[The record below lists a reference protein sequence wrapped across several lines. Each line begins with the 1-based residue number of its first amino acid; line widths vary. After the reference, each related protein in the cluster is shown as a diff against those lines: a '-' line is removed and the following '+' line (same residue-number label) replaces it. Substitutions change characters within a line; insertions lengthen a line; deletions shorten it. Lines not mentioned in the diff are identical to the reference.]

1 MSAGNQI
8 PFLATGG
15 GHGNSLTMSRLQD
28 GLVIDLGNFNA
39 FSLDAENNLLT
50 VGGSTIY
57 NDVLQTLYDAG
68 KQLRMYLSVK
78 SRVSAPRAKRFTHSH
93 A

>member
-1 MSAGNQI
+1 M

-15 GHGNSLTMSRLQD
+15 GHGNSLTMSKLQE

-39 FSLDAENNLLT
+39 FSLDTEKDLLT

-57 NDVLQTLYDAG
+57 LDVLQALYDAG
-68 KQLRMYLSVK
+68 KQLRMYLFPPIMSTI
-78 SRVSAPRAKRFTHSH
+78 S
-93 A
+93 